1 MEIDLSDISASFRDA
16 HAVRYSRH
24 DVLDRLKPSIL
35 QYDYLSLHALATDVE
50 RLIAE
55 VPAPVGTPSPIALDI
70 GCGKSPY
77 RDVLESRGFLVKT
90 MDIDDTA
97 SPDYVGSIEY
107 TSLTDSFAD
116 LVICTQVLEHSL
128 DPDKGVQE
136 IFRIL
141 RPGGYLVASAPHI
154 WFYHPHPTD
163 NWRFTQEGLTRIVN
177 AAGFEPTRLLS
188 QGGSVMALF
197 QIVNFLLFGTAGK
210 LGTPFYVVNNLIGRI
225 ADRLL
230 ANLYSASISQFWRE
244 NPEWKGFASF

>member
-1 MEIDLSDISASFRDA
+1 MEIDLSDISSSFHEA

-24 DVLDRLKPSIL
+24 DVRDRLKPNIF
-35 QYDYLSLHALATDVE
+35 QYDYLNLRALALDVE

-55 VPAPVGTPSPIALDI
+55 VPSPARTGSAIALDI

-77 RDVLESRGFLVKT
+77 RGLLESRGFLVKT

-97 SPDYVGSIEY
+97 SPDYVGRIEY
-107 TSLTDSFAD
+107 TGLPNSSAG

-128 DPDKGVQE
+128 DPGKGLQE

-141 RPGGYLVASAPHI
+141 QPSGYLIASAPHI

-163 NWRFTQEGLTRIVN
+163 NWRFTQEGLTRIVT
-177 AAGFEPTRLLS
+177 AAGFEPRKLLS

-197 QIVNFLLFGTAGK
+197 QIVNFLLFGATGK
-210 LGTPFYVVNNLIGRI
+210 FGTPFYAINNLIGKI

-230 ANLYSASISQFWRE
+230 ANPLFCL
-244 NPEWKGFASF
+244 NFAILARKS

>member
-1 MEIDLSDISASFRDA
+1 MEIDLSDISSPFHEA

-24 DVLDRLKPSIL
+24 DVRDRLKPNIF
-35 QYDYLSLHALATDVE
+35 QYDYLSLRALALDVE

-55 VPAPVGTPSPIALDI
+55 VPPPARAGSAVALDI

-77 RDVLESRGFLVKT
+77 RELLESRGFLVKT
-90 MDIDDTA
+90 MDIDDDA
-97 SPDYVGSIEY
+97 SPDYVGRIEY
-107 TSLTDSFAD
+107 TGLPNSSAD

-128 DPDKGVQE
+128 DPGEGLQE

-141 RPGGYLVASAPHI
+141 RPRGYLVASAPHI

-163 NWRFTQEGLTRIVN
+163 NWRFTQEGLTRIVT
-177 AAGFEPTRLLS
+177 AAGFEPRKLLS

-197 QIVNFLLFGTAGK
+197 QIVNFLLFGITGK
-210 LGTPFYVVNNLIGRI
+210 LGTPLYAINNLIGKI

-230 ANLYSASISQFWRE
+230 ANPLFCL
-244 NPEWKGFASF
+244 NFAILARKP

>member
-1 MEIDLSDISASFRDA
+1 MEIDLSNISSSFHEA

-24 DVLDRLKPSIL
+24 DVLDRLEPSIL
-35 QYDYLSLHALATDVE
+35 QYDYLSLRALATDVE

-55 VPAPVGTPSPIALDI
+55 VPSPPTTHSAIALDI

-77 RDVLESRGFLVKT
+77 RDLLESRNFLVKT
-90 MDIDDTA
+90 MDIEDTA
-97 SPDYVGSIEY
+97 SPDYVGRIED
-107 TSLTDSFAD
+107 TGLTDSFVD

-128 DPDKGVQE
+128 DPRKGLQE
-136 IFRIL
+136 ICRIL
-141 RPGGYLVASAPHI
+141 RPGGYLLASAPHI

-177 AAGFEPTRLLS
+177 TAGFEPTKLLS

-197 QIVNFLLFGTAGK
+197 QIVNFLLFGTTGK
-210 LGTPFYVVNNLIGRI
+210 LGTPFYVINNLIGKI

-230 ANLYSASISQFWRE
+230 P
-244 NPEWKGFASF
+244 NPLFCLNFAILAKKP

>member
-1 MEIDLSDISASFRDA
+1 MEIDLSDISASFHEA

-24 DVLDRLKPSIL
+24 DVSDRLAPSIF
-35 QYDYLSLHALATDVE
+35 QYDYLSLRTLAIDIE
-50 RLIAE
+50 RLIGE
-55 VPAPVGTPSPIALDI
+55 VPSPGRTPSAIALDI

-77 RDVLESRGFLVKT
+77 RELLESRGFLVKT

-97 SPDYVGSIEY
+97 SPDYVGRIEY
-107 TSLTDSFAD
+107 TGLPDSSAD

-128 DPDKGVQE
+128 DPGKGLQE

-141 RPGGYLVASAPHI
+141 RPSGHLIASAPHI

-163 NWRFTQEGLTRIVN
+163 NWRFTQEGLTRIIS
-177 AAGFEPTRLLS
+177 AAGFEPRKLLS

-197 QIVNFLLFGTAGK
+197 QIVNFLLFGTTGK
-210 LGTPFYVVNNLIGRI
+210 LGMPLYAINNLIGKI

-230 ANLYSASISQFWRE
+230 ANPLFCL
-244 NPEWKGFASF
+244 NFAILARKV

>member
-1 MEIDLSDISASFRDA
+1 MEIDLSDISSSFREA

-35 QYDYLSLHALATDVE
+35 QYDYLSLRALSIDVE
-50 RLIAE
+50 RLIGE
-55 VPAPVGTPSPIALDI
+55 VPSPTRTHSAIALDI

-77 RDVLESRGFLVKT
+77 RDLLESRGFLVKT

-97 SPDYVGSIEY
+97 SPDYVGQIEH
-107 TSLTDSFAD
+107 TELTDSFAE

-128 DPDKGVQE
+128 DPDKGLEE

-141 RPGGYLVASAPHI
+141 RPGGYLIASAPHI

-177 AAGFEPTRLLS
+177 AAGFEATRLLS

-197 QIVNFLLFGTAGK
+197 QIFNFLLFGTTGK
-210 LGTPFYVVNNLIGRI
+210 LGTPLYVINNFIGTI

-230 ANLYSASISQFWRE
+230 ANPLFCL
-244 NPEWKGFASF
+244 NFAVLARKP